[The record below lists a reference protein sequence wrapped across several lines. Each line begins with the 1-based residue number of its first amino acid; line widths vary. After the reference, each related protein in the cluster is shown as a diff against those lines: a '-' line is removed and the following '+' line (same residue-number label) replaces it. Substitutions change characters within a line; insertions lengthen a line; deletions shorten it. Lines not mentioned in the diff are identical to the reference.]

1 MNLSS
6 RKDLATLLGVTVD
19 QVRRNEQLWGLDKTR
34 RDLNPRCV
42 RYQKSQTMAILRV
55 KGWVGGCVE

>member
-19 QVRRNEQLWGLDKTR
+19 QVRRNERRWGLDKAR

-42 RYQKSQTMAILRV
+42 RYRRTEAMAVLRAR
-55 KGWVGGCVE
+55 GFVE